1 MLQRIAL
8 YSTLAVLLNALAITF
23 ESWAFWCVIGLFW
36 ACEQLS
42 RMELVEQLNQ
52 ELEALRRRNNNNN
65 DSKDSNDN
73 NT

>member
-1 MLQRIAL
+1 MLQRIVL

-36 ACEQLS
+36 ASEQLS
-42 RMELVEQLNQ
+42 RMELVEQLNL
-52 ELEALRRRNNNNN
+52 ELEALRRRNNNN

-73 NT
+73 NNT